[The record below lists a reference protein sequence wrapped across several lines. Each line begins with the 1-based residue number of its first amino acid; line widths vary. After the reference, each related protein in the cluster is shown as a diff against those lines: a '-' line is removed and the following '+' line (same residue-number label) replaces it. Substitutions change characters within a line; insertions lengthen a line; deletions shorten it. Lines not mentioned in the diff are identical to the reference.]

1 MTKEIRAYNEAK
13 SPERRA
19 ICDRLYAEIH
29 ATLPEAE
36 VKLWHGAPV
45 WFLEG
50 NPIVG
55 YHNLKA
61 GIRLLFWSGQSFSE
75 LGLKPTGT
83 FQAAEKTYQSV
94 DEIDSA
100 DVRRWVAESPVVQ
113 WDYKNVMKNGG
124 LVRKV

>member
-45 WFLEG
+45 WFL
-50 NPIVG
+50 
-55 YHNLKA
+55 A
-61 GIRLLFWSGQSFSE
+61 G
-75 LGLKPTGT
+75 LGKRGE
-83 FQAAEKTYQSV
+83 FV
-94 DEIDSA
+94 M
-100 DVRRWVAESPVVQ
+100 VA
-113 WDYKNVMKNGG
+113 
-124 LVRKV
+124 RK